1 MWTKRLGR
9 VCAAGCGI
17 VLIAGCSSSS
27 STTTGS
33 SRPTTSA
40 APTPAPRSELNKI
53 VLQTT
58 DLPAGWKGTPYQPD
72 PTDAAN
78 QAALVKCVGGRDTS
92 SDAVGDVNSD
102 DFALG
107 DATVSSSA
115 TSYWKQSDLDADLAI
130 AHSPKLSSCY
140 DLLAKKQ
147 LASSMPAGAA
157 IESVSMKITPG
168 SAGGPANVIATG
180 AGTIK
185 VSVNGQHVAIY
196 ATVAFI
202 TGPLI
207 EAEVDTENVGK
218 PLSASLVQS
227 LVATVATRAAKG

>member
-33 SRPTTSA
+33 SRPTAST
-40 APTPAPRSELNKI
+40 APTPAPRSELHKI

-72 PTDAAN
+72 PTDAAD
-78 QAALVKCVGGRDTS
+78 QATLVKCVGGRDTS

-102 DFALG
+102 DFTLG

-140 DLLAKKQ
+140 DQLAKKQ

-157 IESVSMKITPG
+157 VESVSMKITPG

-185 VSVNGQHVAIY
+185 VNVNGQHVAVY

-207 EAEVDTENVGK
+207 EAEVDTENVGA

-227 LVATVATRAAKG
+227 LVAKVATRAAKG